1 MKIRKL
7 MEANGPLED
16 ISYSLE
22 VEQDLEGPEIG
33 VETGV
38 SGLLLDQISK
48 VAQNINDYNMLRANL
63 EDYPEID
70 ELIQSLAD
78 QENETLG
85 KLQSALKSISPNA
98 ELIMNG
104 AVEAESDLDPGSP
117 IDEALDEKKYKKTK
131 YTTMVSDGASKNVTS
146 SSWKRVYEDEAGK
159 KYIKIKDGYSCIENT
174 PAIKYLTIDEAYGK
188 KNVKNMKIIKEAHY
202 GGAFDIEDDQFF
214 TRDDLDEFGY
224 YVEEELN
231 DSDCSCPKE
240 FQYAGCWIDN
250 NIVTCAM
257 SNGDYEH
264 EIDFKVDMRRIRY
277 PRDLIKRYA
286 PGAIEEFKEAFE
298 TYYSYE
304 M

>member
-7 MEANGPLED
+7 MEANEPLED
-16 ISYSLE
+16 VSYSLE
-22 VEQDLEGPEIG
+22 VEQDFDGPDVG

-48 VAQNINDYNMLRANL
+48 VAQNINDYNMMRANL
-63 EDYPEID
+63 EEYPEID

-104 AVEAESDLDPGSP
+104 AVEAESELDPGSP
-117 IDEALDEKKYKKTK
+117 VDENY
-131 YTTMVSDGASKNVTS
+131 
-146 SSWKRVYEDEAGK
+146 R
-159 KYIKIKDGYSCIENT
+159 
-174 PAIKYLTIDEAYGK
+174 K
-188 KNVKNMKIIKEAHY
+188 KNIKNMKIMKEAHY

-231 DSDCSCPKE
+231 NSDCSCPKE

-250 NIVTCAM
+250 NVVTCAM
-257 SNGDYEH
+257 TNGDYEH
-264 EIDFKVDMRRIRY
+264 EIDFKVDMRRIRS

-298 TYYSYE
+298 SYYSYE